1 MANSPDPTV
10 SNGFVV
16 DVVTLLRWPGNQ
28 VQAVLDEDLEGVET
42 SAAAANHVRGTLI
55 VESMP
60 DALSV
65 GGELDILWHGECR
78 RCLGEAVG
86 VTAVELQ
93 EIYERLPID
102 GETFPLTDNRVDLE
116 PMVRELVLLSLPLAP
131 LCAAECL
138 GPAPAQFPAGVAE
151 DQSNDL
157 TEPSGDP
164 RWAALDA
171 LVFDEDAE

>member
-16 DVVTLLRWPGNQ
+16 DVVTLLRWPGSQ

-42 SAAAANHVRGTLI
+42 SAAEANHVRGTLL
-55 VESMP
+55 VESMS

-65 GGELDILWHGECR
+65 GGEIDIAWQGECR

-86 VTAVELQ
+86 VTAVELH
-93 EIYERLPID
+93 EIYDRLPVD

-131 LCAAECL
+131 LCATECL

-151 DQSNDL
+151 DQPDHPS
-157 TEPSGDP
+157 EPSGDP

-171 LVFDEDAE
+171 LVFDEDTE